1 MATAALGGAAGR
13 PRGSGTSSAG
23 AWTRAS
29 AAVAGGDGSR
39 PKMRKM
45 PDASGVQS
53 SSQPAAVRGG
63 SGDGRRRG
71 RAAGCQKRGELVHAG
86 SGNAAQRLIVG
97 RR

>member
-1 MATAALGGAAGR
+1 MATAVLGGAAGR

-29 AAVAGGDGSR
+29 AAGGDGSR

-63 SGDGRRRG
+63 GAATAAVAARP
-71 RAAGCQKRGELVHAG
+71 AGCQKRGELVHAG
-86 SGNAAQRLIVG
+86 AGNAAQRLIVG